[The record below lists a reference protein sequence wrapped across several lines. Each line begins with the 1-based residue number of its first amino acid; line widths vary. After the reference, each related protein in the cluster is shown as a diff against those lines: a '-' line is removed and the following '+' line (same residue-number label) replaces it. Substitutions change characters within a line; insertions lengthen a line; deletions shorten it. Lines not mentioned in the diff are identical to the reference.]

1 MARGESKPSI
11 CWDCARACGLDE
23 VQCSWFGKEKTLP
36 EGCEYEEKQIWP
48 GTERRKDNPDA
59 YTTVY
64 AVQKC
69 PQFLEETAEIKA
81 KLRGYRMAKH
91 EQPAAA
97 VGFYRLMLSKK

>member
-1 MARGESKPSI
+1 MPKGEIKPSI
-11 CWDCARACGLDE
+11 CWDCARACGLAE
-23 VQCSWFGKEKTLP
+23 VQCSWFGKKKTLP

-48 GTERRKDNPDA
+48 GMERRKANPDA

-69 PQFLEETAEIKA
+69 PQFLEETAETKA
-81 KLRGYRMAKH
+81 KLREYRMAKH

-97 VGFYRLMLSKK
+97 EGFYRLMLSKK

>member
-36 EGCEYEEKQIWP
+36 EGCE
-48 GTERRKDNPDA
+48 
-59 YTTVY
+59 Y

>member
-1 MARGESKPSI
+1 MSQSEVRASI
-11 CWDCARACGLDE
+11 CWDCARACGLPE

-36 EGCEYEEKQIWP
+36 AGCEYEEKQIWP
-48 GTERRKDNPDA
+48 GTERRKANPDA

-64 AVQKC
+64 VVQKC

-81 KLRGYRMAKH
+81 KLREYRMAKH

-97 VGFYRLMLSKK
+97 EGFYRLMLSKK

>member
-1 MARGESKPSI
+1 MSQGEVRASI
-11 CWDCARACGLDE
+11 CWDCARACGLPK

-36 EGCEYEEKQIWP
+36 AGCEYEEKQIWP
-48 GTERRKDNPDA
+48 GTERRKANPDA

-64 AVQKC
+64 VVQKC

-81 KLRGYRMAKH
+81 KLREYRMAKH

-97 VGFYRLMLSKK
+97 EGFYRLMLSKK